1 MGLFSR
7 GGTEPPAPLDLPY
20 HPMSLEGLAA
30 RWVRWVAGIGPMH
43 NPIDDRTGEDAAID
57 QPGDVWFLAG
67 TFGGAATRWV
77 TVTAGVPVFLP
88 AFNIWEFPA
97 SGAAERVPG
106 AFGRVE
112 LDATPVRTVQVSTPV
127 PFLVQGARFNPVT
140 QTRKPVPAV
149 VTGVWALV
157 DPPAPGE
164 HLLRATGGDGAG
176 FEVDLTVHLSVT
188 P

>member
-7 GGTEPPAPLDLPY
+7 RGAEPPAPLDLPY

-30 RWVRWVAGIGPMH
+30 RWVRWVAGIGPMQ
-43 NPIDDRTGEDAAID
+43 NPIDDRTGENASID

-67 TFGGAATRWV
+67 TFGVAATRRV
-77 TVTAGVPVFLP
+77 TVPAGVPVFLP
-88 AFNIWEFPA
+88 AFNTWEFPA
-97 SGAAERVPG
+97 SGAPQPVPG
-106 AFGRVE
+106 AFGRME
-112 LDATPVRTVQVSTPV
+112 LDAMPLQTVQVSTPV
-127 PFLVQGARFNPVT
+127 PFLVQGARSNPVT
-140 QTRKPVPAV
+140 RSRRPVPAV
-149 VTGVWALV
+149 VTGWWALV

-176 FEVDLTVHLSVT
+176 FRVDLTVHLNVT